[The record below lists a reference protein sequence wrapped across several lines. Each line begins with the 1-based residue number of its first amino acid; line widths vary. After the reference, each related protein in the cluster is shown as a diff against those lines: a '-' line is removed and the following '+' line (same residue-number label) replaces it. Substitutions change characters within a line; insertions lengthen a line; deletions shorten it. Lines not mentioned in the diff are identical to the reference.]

1 MYSYFMHISAYLLHI
16 LAYSLHIPCIFLHIR
31 CIFVH
36 ISCIFVAYSLHISA
50 CFCIFIAY
58 ARLAAHRDGRFLRT
72 RRAPAPPGTPMA
84 LPAIPPTRSESPTP
98 TIPPKQSS
106 HQSSTSIVSPPCT
119 PTPTASAPAASPHR
133 SASQAFHPEA
143 SCSLAPSVSCSACIC
158 AILLSHSSCGVPA
171 LSRTE

>member
-1 MYSYFMHISAYLLHI
+1 MVDVAYSCISDAYSCI
-16 LAYSLHIPCIFLHIR
+16 SLAYSLHIR
-31 CIFVH
+31 CIFQLV
-36 ISCIFVAYSLHISA
+36 FAYSLHMPA
-50 CFCIFIAY
+50 W
-58 ARLAAHRDGRFLRT
+58 RPTVRFLRT

-158 AILLSHSSCGVPA
+158 AILFSHSSCGVPA